1 MISNIIDY
9 DDVRLTKIHYDD
21 LLKMQFNIKDIKL
34 LEPPIEIINNTNS
47 YTLLKISC
55 NKKLKI
61 FLKTIER
68 IINNDDNDIL
78 VSINYNINKNK
89 DYYDLLLNK
98 KIIQLLDDDFNI
110 SEYYNICL
118 SLVDTVLLWKIHSIE
133 ISYNKPTMLI
143 NNYIE
148 IQNDIN
154 VENFDPDYKEIIESL
169 NSESKLILDN
179 ITSKINNLNL
189 KKTEIEKLFTNKL
202 NINNLELYR
211 EQLNLYSDLLNF

>member
-1 MISNIIDY
+1 MFI
-9 DDVRLTKIHYDD
+9 T
-21 LLKMQFNIKDIKL
+21 
-34 LEPPIEIINNTNS
+34 
-47 YTLLKISC
+47 
-55 NKKLKI
+55 
-61 FLKTIER
+61 
-68 IINNDDNDIL
+68 
-78 VSINYNINKNK
+78 
-89 DYYDLLLNK
+89 
-98 KIIQLLDDDFNI
+98 
-110 SEYYNICL
+110 
-118 SLVDTVLLWKIHSIE
+118 SIE
-133 ISYNKPTMLI
+133 ISDNKPTMLI
-143 NNYIE
+143 NNSIE